1 MDPLPQYP
9 SHARAPGRGPAR
21 ALAVALLLVVSAATV
36 ASCSA
41 NHTRPPRAEN
51 TVDVQWLSRVA
62 YSIDSETLA
71 RYRELGRAGYLDEQL
86 KRDDL
91 PLPAPIAA
99 ELATFEIS
107 HADITEL
114 LASAQAEHRRINALP
129 DGPDRV
135 AARRALNE
143 RGNQLANEAKRRDV
157 LRALYSPAQLR
168 EQMVWFW
175 LNHFSV
181 FEHKGGIRWMIADYE
196 EHAIRPHVFGHFSDL
211 VLATLTHPA
220 MLQYLDNA
228 QNAVDHIN
236 ENYARELMELHTLG
250 VGSGYTQQDVQE
262 LARVLTGAG
271 IDTNDHAPRLRREWV
286 ALYRRSGAFEFNP
299 ARHDFGPK
307 VLLGRPIRSQGFAE
321 IEEAVTRLTREPACA
336 TLISRE
342 LAVYF
347 VSDDPPPALVARM
360 AATFQRTD
368 GDIGQV
374 LRTLFAAPEF
384 TASLGQKFRDPV
396 HFVYGT
402 LRVAYDGRPVVN
414 TRPVVN
420 WLNALGEP
428 LYGHQTPD
436 GYALTESAWASSGQ
450 MSRRFEIARAIGAGR
465 AGLFEPEDGATR
477 SGTAFPRLASRL
489 YFEDLEPTLS
499 TQTRAALDRAT
510 SQQEWNTL
518 LLASPELNYR

>member
-1 MDPLPQYP
+1 VASVSQ
-9 SHARAPGRGPAR
+9 HR
-21 ALAVALLLVVSAATV
+21 ALNSPAERARLRALTVAFFLVASLPVI

-41 NHTRPPRAEN
+41 NRTRPSPGETTA
-51 TVDVQWLSRVA
+51 DVQWLSRVA
-62 YSIDSETLA
+62 YSIDSDTLA
-71 RYRELGRAGYLDEQL
+71 RYRQLGRAGYLDEQL
-86 KRDDL
+86 RHDE
-91 PLPAPIAA
+91 PTLPAPVAA
-99 ELATFEIS
+99 ALNGSDIG
-107 HADITEL
+107 HADVAEL
-114 LASAQAEHRRINALP
+114 LASVQAEHKRINALT
-129 DGPDRV
+129 DASEREQ
-135 AARRALNE
+135 ARRALNDA
-143 RGNQLANEAKRRDV
+143 GNRLANEAKSRDI
-157 LRALYSPAQLR
+157 LRALYSRGQLR

-175 LNHFSV
+175 LNHFNV
-181 FEHKGGIRWMIADYE
+181 YEHKAAIRWTIADYE
-196 EHAIRPHVFGHFSDL
+196 EHAIRPYVFGHFRDL

-228 QNAVDHIN
+228 QNAAGHVN

-250 VGSGYTQQDVQE
+250 VGTGYTQQDVQE

-271 IDTNDHAPRLRREWV
+271 INAGGPSPRLRREWI
-286 ALYRRSGAFEFNP
+286 ALYRRQGAFEFNP

-307 VLLGRPIRSQGFAE
+307 VLLGQPIRSQGFPE
-321 IEEAVTRLTREPACA
+321 IEEAVTRLTRTPACA
-336 TLISRE
+336 NLVARK
-342 LAVYF
+342 LAIYF
-347 VSDDPPPALVARM
+347 VSDEPPPSLVARM

-368 GDIGQV
+368 GDIEQV

-402 LRVAYDGRPVVN
+402 LRLAYDGRQITN

-450 MSRRFEIARAIGAGR
+450 MSRRFEIARAIGAGH
-465 AGLFEPEDGATR
+465 APLFEPEGG
-477 SGTAFPRLASRL
+477 GTPPGTGFPKLASRL
-489 YFEDLEPTLS
+489 YYDELEPLLS
-499 TQTRAALDRAT
+499 AQTRATLDKAA

>member
-1 MDPLPQYP
+1 VFAAAL
-9 SHARAPGRGPAR
+9 
-21 ALAVALLLVVSAATV
+21 ALAVGAVIV
-36 ASCSA
+36 AGCST
-41 NHTRPPRAEN
+41 NRSRPAPAE
-51 TVDVQWLSRVA
+51 TIADVQWLSRVD
-62 YSIDSETLA
+62 YSIDSDTLA
-71 RYRELGRAGYLDEQL
+71 RYRQLGRAGYLDEQL
-86 KRDDL
+86 RRDDL
-91 PLPAPIAA
+91 PLPPPISA
-99 ELATFEIS
+99 ELGSLEVS
-107 HADITEL
+107 RADVAGL
-114 LASAQAEHRRINALP
+114 LASVQAEHRRINALP
-129 DGPDRV
+129 DGPDKV
-135 AARRALNE
+135 QARRALSE
-143 RGNQLANEAKRRDV
+143 RGNQLAYEAKRRDI

-181 FEHKGGIRWMIADYE
+181 FEHKGAIRWMIADYE
-196 EHAIRPHVFGHFSDL
+196 ESAIRPHVFGRFHDL

-228 QNAVDHIN
+228 QNAAGHIN

-250 VGSGYTQQDVQE
+250 VGSGYSQQDVQE

-271 IDTNDHAPRLRREWV
+271 INADGPAPRLRKEWL
-286 ALYRRSGAFEFNP
+286 ALYRRNGAFEFNP

-307 VLLGRPIRSQGFAE
+307 VLLGQPIRGQGFTE
-321 IEEAVTRLTREPACA
+321 IEQAVTRLTREPACA
-336 TLISRE
+336 NLISRE

-347 VSDDPPPALVARM
+347 VSDDPSPELVARM

-368 GDIGQV
+368 GDIEQV

-402 LRVAYDGRPVVN
+402 LRLAYDGRPVVN

-420 WLNALGEP
+420 WLTALGEP

-465 AGLFEPEDGATR
+465 AGIFQAEDGGPPSST
-477 SGTAFPRLASRL
+477 GFPHLASRL
-489 YFEDLEPTLS
+489 YFDELEPLLS
-499 TQTRAALDRAT
+499 SQTRAALDRAT

>member
-1 MDPLPQYP
+1 MDPVPQYRA
-9 SHARAPGRGPAR
+9 HARLAGRGPVR
-21 ALAVALLLVVSAATV
+21 ALAAAVVLAMGAAV
-36 ASCSA
+36 IAGCGA
-41 NHTRPPRAEN
+41 NRTRPPPAESAA
-51 TVDVQWLSRVA
+51 DVQWLNRVA
-62 YSIDSETLA
+62 YSIDSETLV
-71 RYRELGRAGYLDEQL
+71 RYRQLGRAGYLDEQL
-86 KRDDL
+86 RRDDL
-91 PLPAPIAA
+91 ALPAPVSA
-99 ELATFEIS
+99 ELGTLEVS
-107 HADITEL
+107 HDDL
-114 LASAQAEHRRINALP
+114 PGVLASVQAEHRRITALP
-129 DGPDRV
+129 DGPDKVQAQRD
-135 AARRALNE
+135 LTE
-143 RGNQLANEAKRRDV
+143 RGNRLAYEAKRRDI

-168 EQMVWFW
+168 EQMAWFW

-181 FEHKGGIRWMIADYE
+181 FEHKGAIRWMIADYE
-196 EHAIRPHVFGHFSDL
+196 EYAIRPHVFGHFRDL

-228 QNAVDHIN
+228 QNAVGHIN

-271 IDTNDHAPRLRREWV
+271 INADGPAPHLRREWV
-286 ALYRRSGAFEFNP
+286 AFYRRSGAFEFNP

-307 VLLGRPIRSQGFAE
+307 VLLGQPIRAQGFAE
-321 IEEAVTRLTREPACA
+321 IEQAVTRLTREPACA
-336 TLISRE
+336 NLISRK

-368 GDIGQV
+368 GDIEQV

-402 LRVAYDGRPVVN
+402 LRLAYDGRVVVN
-414 TRPVVN
+414 THPVVN

-450 MSRRFEIARAIGAGR
+450 MSRRFEIARAIGAGH
-465 AGLFEPEDGATR
+465 APLFEPEDGSAPA
-477 SGTAFPRLASRL
+477 SNGYPRLASRL
-489 YFEDLEPTLS
+489 YFDQLEPLLS
-499 TQTRAALDRAT
+499 SQTRAALDRAT